1 MKSFY
6 EKLSDT
12 QAMILFLFFYLLACI
27 IGSLPFAFGYMR
39 PY

>member
-12 QAMILFLFFYLLACI
+12 QAMILFLLFYLLLCI
-27 IGSLPFAFGYMR
+27 IGSLPFALGYMR